1 LKEYRIIETDV
12 LILGAG
18 GAGMRAAIGAAQEGV
33 DVSVVE
39 KIFPS
44 RSGLTIMVMGGMD
57 WPDTDDPKDLEAHF
71 NDVVRLGCDIN
82 DQNLVETMGKE
93 ARARGLELEKWGA
106 NVLKDKDGKHV
117 IISNKITNLST
128 PRTRYIPGPQMMWP
142 LMAEYSKYNNITDMS
157 YTLVTRLLVDSGG
170 VHGAVGLDMITGDML
185 VLKAKATILA
195 TGGAGELWKFT
206 TNTPL
211 GGKGGSTGNGF
222 AIAYYAGALLIDMEM
237 IQFSPLMFYPP
248 YCEIFGNP
256 MQVMDWFKA
265 KLLDIKGEE
274 VLTLP
279 LPRDVYQRKIVEA
292 IKAGRGTARGG
303 LIIDF
308 TTSPLSEEEMETAFA
323 HDLGAEKWQMI
334 KGMMGGKGVRELKI
348 EIGSAAAH
356 HIMGGVRINERTETS
371 LPGLFAAGEV
381 SASVHGANRAAG
393 QATADIMVFGA
404 RAGKFAA
411 ALAKA
416 HQYYDENYW
425 DLVRSEQARFQAFVA
440 PKINAVTP
448 VYVKKKIKD
457 IMNDHVSAIR
467 NSEGLGGALRELEE
481 IRSQDLPRIQVPDIK
496 RYNTALLDAIEV
508 TDMVAVAEMIVRSAL
523 SRHESRGAH
532 HMEDFPE
539 KDDKNWL
546 KHTSIKY
553 EKGKMVVGSAPVIR
567 RQN

>member
-1 LKEYRIIETDV
+1 MKEYRIIETDV
-12 LILGAG
+12 LVLGAG
-18 GAGMRAAIGAAQEGV
+18 GAGMRAAIAAAQEGA
-33 DVSVVE
+33 DVTVAE

-57 WPDTDDPKDLEAHF
+57 WPDTDDPRDLEAHF
-71 NDVVRLGCDIN
+71 KDVVRLGCGIN
-82 DQNLVETMGKE
+82 DENLVETMGKE

-117 IISNKITNLST
+117 IISNKITDLST

-142 LMAEYSKYNNITDMS
+142 LMAEYSKYDNIADSS
-157 YTLVTRLLVDSGG
+157 YTLVTRLLVDEGQ
-170 VHGAVGLDMITGDML
+170 VHGAVGLDMITGNML
-185 VLKAKATILA
+185 IFKAKATILA

-292 IKAGRGTARGG
+292 IRAGRGTPRGG

-308 TTSPLSEEEMETAFA
+308 TTSPMSEEEMETAFA

-334 KGMMGGKGVRELKI
+334 KGMMGGKSVKELKI

-411 ALAKA
+411 AFARSR
-416 HQYYDENYW
+416 QFFNINYR
-425 DLVRSEQARFQAFVA
+425 DLLQREQARFQAFITPKKA
-440 PKINAVTP
+440 PLTP
-448 VYVKKKIKD
+448 VYIKKKIKD
-457 IMNDHVSAIR
+457 IMGNYVSAIR
-467 NSEGLGGALRELEE
+467 NTEGLNMALQELED
-481 IRSQDLPRIQVPDIK
+481 IKNRDLPRLQVPNIK

-508 TDMVAVAEMIVRSAL
+508 TDMAAVAEMISRSAL
-523 SRHESRGAH
+523 NRHESRGAH
-532 HMEDFPE
+532 YIEEFPE
-539 KDDKNWL
+539 RDDKNWL

-553 EKGKMVVGSAPVIR
+553 ENGQMIVGTAPVIR